1 MSRHGKELRQE
12 LANHAAER
20 ESFWAFHEE
29 FLARW
34 THLPKDAFAEAERTG
49 WQEIYS
55 WILTAIPDPVSV
67 EDRARGVI
75 GEAELRDRLRRHEFF
90 ATPS

>member
-1 MSRHGKELRQE
+1 MVREFL
-12 LANHAAER
+12 AER

-34 THLPKDAFAEAERTG
+34 THLPKDVFAEAERTG

-55 WILTAIPDPVSV
+55 WILTAIPDPVPV
-67 EDRARGVI
+67 EDHARGVI

-90 ATPS
+90 ATTS